1 MGYKKTIRAF
11 AAVAVI
17 MAAMLGM
24 SSVTTSRDADVREP
38 DAIVTPTPAAAATI
52 PPTATITPE
61 GTPQPT
67 NTPDRYQGIEPNVTE
82 PPGRVGF
89 VYYPDVDL
97 DEITQDFIFVE
108 TGEAAVDYELVIAI
122 IIHESRCDPEAISK
136 TNDYG
141 LMQINQIN
149 HEWLAEEYGL
159 TNMLDPRQNII
170 AGITILAQQSDH
182 DDGTDA
188 GLHKMLMAYNMGP
201 TGAANAWAK
210 GTYSTAYTRE
220 VMQIRAD
227 LLDGKYG
234 KEEA

>member
-1 MGYKKTIRAF
+1 MT
-11 AAVAVI
+11 
-17 MAAMLGM
+17 AMLGM
-24 SSVTTSRDADVREP
+24 SSVTTSLDVDVREP
-38 DAIVTPTPAAAATI
+38 DAIVTPTLTAAETT
-52 PPTATITPE
+52 PPTATIPPSTPPPTS
-61 GTPQPT
+61 TPS
-67 NTPDRYQGIEPNVTE
+67 RYQGIEPNVTE
-82 PPGRVGF
+82 PPDRVGF

-108 TGEAAVDYELVIAI
+108 AGEAAVDYELVIAI
-122 IIHESRCDPEAISK
+122 IIHESRCDPSAISQ

-159 TNMLDPRQNII
+159 TNMLGPQQNII
-170 AGITILAQQSDH
+170 AGITILAQQSKY

-188 GLHKMLMAYNMGP
+188 GLHKMLMAYQMGP
-201 TGAANAWAK
+201 TGAAKAWAK

-220 VMQIRAD
+220 VMQTRAD
-227 LLDGKYG
+227 LLGGKYG